1 MRTALDRVR
10 DAVGGSDVLDVLGRR
25 LPGADLTTLLLE
37 VLRLRAARRTPAEVL
52 RQYSMDR
59 FVAPGEVPFR
69 RLRRVEDA
77 LLASLPDNVEPV
89 TLAPLAPLGTH
100 SVVAGIPQNNV
111 VSTVRATEVAAD
123 PTNGLAL
130 EAARR
135 RYTPDAGDVRLAAVQ
150 RVVRAQRFTGAA
162 AHFSLFALVSAGRDT
177 GNLAF
182 ERRHAA
188 EQLRIWTDAMRAVG
202 AARTRVTITVLA
214 PSYAVVA
221 AAVREVLSG
230 YSDVEVVD
238 DPQRTQG
245 RGYYT
250 GFCFKV
256 YLPVGGERFEVGD
269 GGFVDWTR
277 TLLGN
282 RKERLLTS
290 GVGVDR
296 LALALPPPS

>member
-10 DAVGGSDVLDVLGRR
+10 DAVGGSDLLDLLGRR

-37 VLRLRAARRTPAEVL
+37 VLRLRAARRAPAEVL
-52 RQYSMDR
+52 KRYREDR
-59 FVAPGEVPFR
+59 FVAPAAVPFH

-77 LLASLPDNVEPV
+77 VLASLPAGVEPI

-100 SVVAGIPQNNV
+100 SVVAGVPQNNV
-111 VSTVRATEVAAD
+111 VSTVRGTEVAAD

-130 EAARR
+130 AAAHRR
-135 RYTPDAGDVRLAAVQ
+135 STSDAGDVRLAAVQ
-150 RVVRAQRFTGAA
+150 RVVRAQRFAA
-162 AHFSLFALVSAGRDT
+162 APAHFSLFALVSAGRDT

-188 EQLRIWTDAMRAVG
+188 EQLRVWTDAMRALG
-202 AARTRVTITVLA
+202 AARTRVTLTTFE
-214 PSYAVVA
+214 PGYAAVA

-230 YSDVEVVD
+230 RSDVEVVD
-238 DPQRTQG
+238 DPARARG

-250 GFCFKV
+250 GFCFKL
-256 YLPVGGERFEVGD
+256 YLAVDGEPFEVGD

-277 TLLGN
+277 KLLGN

-290 GVGVDR
+290 GIGIDR
-296 LALALPPPS
+296 VALALP